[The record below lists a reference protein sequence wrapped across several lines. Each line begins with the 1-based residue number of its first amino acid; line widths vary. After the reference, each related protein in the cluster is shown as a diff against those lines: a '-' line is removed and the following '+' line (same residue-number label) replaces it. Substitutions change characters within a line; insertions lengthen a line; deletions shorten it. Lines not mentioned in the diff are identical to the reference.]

1 MRAFCRLSLPCS
13 SLRHLRPG
21 VCARLHGAGLE
32 AAELHRRRGYHRL
45 LLGLPRGRR
54 RRAGEVARGQHQGR
68 QREGLQG
75 GSVEAKRP
83 DEGGG
88 GGGGFRADA
97 SFISVSLL
105 ALQVSD
111 LRENKKYQFQVRAAN
126 MAGVGIPSQ
135 PSDTFLCEE
144 WTIAVPGRF
153 PPTQQNDKCS
163 YVYLKNDPTI
173 HMKLFGQPVQWDVV
187 V

>member
-1 MRAFCRLSLPCS
+1 M
-13 SLRHLRPG
+13 
-21 VCARLHGAGLE
+21 
-32 AAELHRRRGYHRL
+32 
-45 LLGLPRGRR
+45 
-54 RRAGEVARGQHQGR
+54 
-68 QREGLQG
+68 
-75 GSVEAKRP
+75 
-83 DEGGG
+83 
-88 GGGGFRADA
+88 
-97 SFISVSLL
+97 SLL